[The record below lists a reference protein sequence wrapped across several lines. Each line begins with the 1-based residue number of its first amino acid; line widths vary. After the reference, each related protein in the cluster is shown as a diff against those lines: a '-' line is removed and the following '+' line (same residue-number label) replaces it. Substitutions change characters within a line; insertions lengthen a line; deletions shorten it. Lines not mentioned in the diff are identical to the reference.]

1 MIKELLETITNSDVK
16 VDTKKG
22 KVKVSITL
30 APRPLGQ
37 RKRCMTVT
45 PARARRVL
53 SLQGIAAGTLLSPPL
68 TISNNDDAT
77 LQGTW
82 EFALP
87 DSDTAKDNAEPSSSS
102 RRSRKTT
109 SRAKPKASATTNDDA
124 EVSNEKAAEG
134 ETEA

>member
-1 MIKELLETITNSDVK
+1 MIKELLETITDSDVK
-16 VDTKKG
+16 VDSKKG

-30 APRPLGQ
+30 ASRPLGQ
-37 RKRCMTVT
+37 RKRGMTVT

-68 TISNNDDAT
+68 TISNNDDTT

-82 EFALP
+82 EFALS
-87 DSDTAKDNAEPSSSS
+87 DSDTAEGNTEPSSKS

-109 SRAKPKASATTNDDA
+109 TRAKPKASATVADDA
-124 EVSNEKAAEG
+124 EDSNEKVPED
-134 ETEA
+134 ESEA